1 MVGPHWMRL
10 RRACGRR
17 RAWVPSVHR
26 CSGVDEGVR
35 HAEGQGRGADAS
47 YRRRHGAGV
56 RSCCPKLMAWK
67 GVVRARSR
75 VLAEVEHME
84 VCFCSCPS
92 TCLAALTCISWQR
105 SHVFSM

>member
-1 MVGPHWMRL
+1 MVGLRWLRL

-17 RAWVPSVHR
+17 RAQVPGDHR

-35 HAEGQGRGADAS
+35 HAEGQGRGAYAS
-47 YRRRHGAGV
+47 YRRRRGAGM
-56 RSCCPKLMAWK
+56 RSCCPKLVACT

-75 VLAEVEHME
+75 VLAVVEHME

-92 TCLAALTCISWQR
+92 ACLAALTCIS
-105 SHVFSM
+105 